1 MTVRLY
7 LSGSVAVAVISSIIW
22 LLIIMQLDPAQAGV
36 IGLLLLFL
44 SLFLAVGSITNV
56 VGYGLRRLLVPRQFP
71 SYRVRTSLRQ
81 GVVLGLFTSVLLL
94 LQLLRFYHW
103 WLTLILIVLF
113 VSIEFIFLTYD
124 RASGRHLRT
133 TETASN

>member
-7 LSGSVAVAVISSIIW
+7 LTGSVAVAVISSIIW

-81 GVVLGLFTSVLLL
+81 GVA
-94 LQLLRFYHW
+94 
-103 WLTLILIVLF
+103 
-113 VSIEFIFLTYD
+113 SIT
-124 RASGRHLRT
+124 GG
-133 TETASN
+133 